1 MTFSIRGEEDLT
13 IRTTG
18 RREPGHLRA
27 VALPD
32 RLPME
37 SEEVLRPKPLDPGRP
52 VLRAEET
59 VLHRPG
65 ALRTGDHRGRM
76 AMRPLE
82 SEMGMPHGQGRDRFV
97 HPNVTLK

>member
-18 RREPGHLRA
+18 RRKPGHLRA
-27 VALPD
+27 VTLPD

-37 SEEVLRPKPLDPGRP
+37 SEEVLRPKPLDPGGP
-52 VLRAEET
+52 VLRAEEP

-65 ALRTGDHRGRM
+65 ALRTGDHREGM
-76 AMRPLE
+76 AIRALE
-82 SEMGMPHGQGRDRFV
+82 PEKGMPHAQGGNRSADLR
-97 HPNVTLK
+97 VTLK